1 VGVSQEKHDALLLEV
16 QRLEAELGR
25 IRGDLQGVMGCKG
38 KCDRLD
44 TIHETVS
51 AQVKEQLYALLY
63 GRDRGEA
70 EIPEPLLPWLASQ
83 YTRSSDLT
91 ATLMTLER
99 SILGNLSLQLQESKQ
114 QQFSAETVTQTVAH
128 TAGAAGMSEE

>member
-1 VGVSQEKHDALLLEV
+1 MLYTAHNTFILLFSYIYLKY
-16 QRLEAELGR
+16 L
-25 IRGDLQGVMGCKG
+25 LQ
-38 KCDRLD
+38 
-44 TIHETVS
+44 VS

-63 GRDRGEA
+63 GRDGGEA

-128 TAGAAGMSEE
+128 TAGAAGMSEEVLQLLFVH